1 VGTRREKTGIGWKE
15 KKAECATRERQ
26 LSRCGMDVRNER
38 DGEKETGRNT
48 EVRRKGDRMDKRDME
63 DEGKD
68 REGERWAIGI
78 KKVIFEI
85 LELIF

>member
-1 VGTRREKTGIGWKE
+1 
-15 KKAECATRERQ
+15 
-26 LSRCGMDVRNER
+26 MDVRNER